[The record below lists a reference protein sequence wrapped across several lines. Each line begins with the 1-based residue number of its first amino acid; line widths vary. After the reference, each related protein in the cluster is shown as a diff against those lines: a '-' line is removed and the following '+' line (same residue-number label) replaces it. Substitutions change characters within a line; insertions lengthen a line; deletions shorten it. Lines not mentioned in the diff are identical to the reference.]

1 MSPKVIARL
10 PSLLCQDVIPITS
23 RIVPF
28 GRYLLANH
36 LAFLNQ
42 KLWLVFPRLTS
53 AFLLFIVIFIPASD
67 LAQESRRSYSEY
79 TCWLNGAFAN
89 GHAYSNTLDGRN
101 YQLEYRYERLLYQ
114 RGPLAVRWVFEALPL
129 VVVGDPRT
137 GHGRRVYSYA
147 AGGSP
152 IGAQV
157 NLVHYRRVEP
167 FLTSG
172 GGFLYFNHHMF
183 GATKFNFT
191 AQLGAGVQL
200 FTSNRRTA
208 LDLGIKYHHI
218 SNANLVNHNPGMDSY
233 MVFVGVSLFR

>member
-1 MSPKVIARL
+1 MSPRFFARL
-10 PSLLCQDVIPITS
+10 RSLLREDVIPITNW
-23 RIVPF
+23 IVAF
-28 GRYLLANH
+28 GRSLLAKH
-36 LAFLNQ
+36 LAFRNQ
-42 KLWLVFPRLTS
+42 KRWLVFPSLTS
-53 AFLLFIVIFIPASD
+53 AFLIFLGIFIPASAP
-67 LAQESRRSYSEY
+67 AQESQRSYSEY

-89 GHAYSNTLDGRN
+89 GHAFSNTLDGRN
-101 YQLEYRYERLLYQ
+101 YQLECRYERLLYQ
-114 RGPLAVRWVFEALPL
+114 RGPLAVRWVFDALPL
-129 VVVGDPRT
+129 VVVGYPRT
-137 GHGRRVYSYA
+137 GNGRRVYSYA

-183 GATKFNFT
+183 GATQFNFT

-200 FTSNRRTA
+200 FTASRRTA
-208 LDLGIKYHHI
+208 LDLGFKYHHI
-218 SNANLVNHNPGMDSY
+218 SNANLVNYNPGMDSY